1 MPAGRGEVMTPRPWP
16 QRFKAPSTMAEEAWP
31 PGPASFVYASPGP
44 VKRFCLRRLPRNC
57 ASGMGKDVR
66 FRPAEQ
72 VELCPARQKIKAL
85 MGDAEPVLAL
95 EVAVELLL
103 ERVQMQH

>member
-1 MPAGRGEVMTPRPWP
+1 
-16 QRFKAPSTMAEEAWP
+16 MAEEAWP

-44 VKRFCLRRLPRNC
+44 VKRFCLRRVPRNC

-72 VELCPARQKIKAL
+72 VELCPARQKVEAL

-103 ERVQMQH
+103 ERVQMQHVGGRIIELSLGEGIGAPVGGLLL